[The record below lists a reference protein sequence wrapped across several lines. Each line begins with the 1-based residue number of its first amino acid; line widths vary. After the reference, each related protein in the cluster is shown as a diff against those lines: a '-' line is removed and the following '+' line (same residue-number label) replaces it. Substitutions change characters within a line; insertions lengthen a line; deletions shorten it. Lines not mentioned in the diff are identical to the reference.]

1 MRAFVRFQTG
11 WATSG
16 ERSVFGHDSAR
27 RPVRVPCTQRSRVR
41 LRWVV
46 LIVLTLFIVDGLR
59 PPASQLS
66 AIIYLRLVRQYQLY
80 VTRHFRVES
89 IAALH
94 QVVQLI
100 HLKQYAGTAS
110 FVAVSLRSGGLL
122 SAIHGRD
129 PIHPTRLH
137 RLPSGRQTMIAPC
150 ITLPRRIERFG

>member
-1 MRAFVRFQTG
+1 LRAFVRFQTG

-80 VTRHFRVES
+80 VSPT
-89 IAALH
+89 
-94 QVVQLI
+94 
-100 HLKQYAGTAS
+100 
-110 FVAVSLRSGGLL
+110 L
-122 SAIHGRD
+122 S
-129 PIHPTRLH
+129 
-137 RLPSGRQTMIAPC
+137 
-150 ITLPRRIERFG
+150 RRIHCRFTPSCSAYSSEAVRRYGIIRGGVLTVRRLIKCNPWQRPNTPDPVT